1 MGGAAS
7 SDLAF
12 EAALERCASEPVHI
26 PERIQGHGAIIAV
39 DNRTLRIT
47 HGSANL
53 AEITGLGLHEVLGET
68 VQDVFP
74 ADLAHDLVNGLLS
87 QSSMQENRILGVYDL
102 DGKSLYIGSAN
113 AKDATIFEFEAVN
126 TLSDLDS
133 TAVDLLE
140 LLTSQLG
147 GVRDRKSLFDKSVML
162 LKILTGYNRVMVYE
176 FDPEGNGMIQAEAL
190 SGPGPSFLGL
200 NFPAWDIPEQARAIM
215 CRTLFRY
222 IADVGAEPTPIF
234 AADDEDGPLDM
245 TFSHLRGVSPVHMEY
260 LRNMGT
266 GATFTLNIMVSGKLW
281 GMISMHSTSARFPGP
296 SIREVCRNFAGFFA
310 LKLETILLR
319 QRHDR
324 LNEAAELRKKLVDTA
339 SRRNTGSMF
348 DEELLKLVC
357 NAMNADGMMLVSD
370 GDVLNLGLSVP
381 PGCQEALLRF
391 GRDCEKSFHSS
402 AVPEELEN
410 YVEICGTEIAGL
422 HITPVPGDGFVAFFR
437 RGRDYATTWAG
448 VPEKDVESDGETFKL
463 TPRASFEAYK
473 MVVCGTSLPWTMEE
487 HQIASDIWAILI
499 SSERNALIEKTTR
512 QQELLIAELNHRV
525 RNMLSLIRSLS
536 RQSRSSAKDLD
547 DYIRILDARIEAVAS
562 AHSLAVEKAGSSVS
576 VRRILELEA
585 APYGDEGARCH
596 VRGDDFGIKPD
607 VAPIFAL
614 VIHEL
619 MTNAAKYGALSAAE
633 GQVQITMTPSEGGVE
648 ISWKEMGGPRVS
660 QPKHNGFGTVLIS
673 NTVPNELRGT
683 YRMRFL
689 KSGVEVTITL
699 PDDILSQKRVVGQVE
714 DLNVDRGANLP
725 AKTPPIKPRADIR
738 CLLVEDS
745 FVVSMD
751 TIRVMND
758 VGFVDIHT
766 ALTKREGLRSV
777 ESNKPD
783 FAILDVS
790 LSGGDT
796 SFDIAEKLHALGLPF
811 IFVTGYGE
819 DGVPRATFPH
829 THVLKKP
836 LQKADLE
843 KALQAL
849 GL

>member
-1 MGGAAS
+1 MGSTAS
-7 SDLAF
+7 SDLAL
-12 EAALERCASEPVHI
+12 EAALERCASKPVHI

-53 AEITGLGLHEVLGET
+53 AEATGLDLEDVLGET
-68 VQDVFP
+68 IQDVFP
-74 ADLAHDLVNGLLS
+74 TELGHDLVNGLLP

-113 AKDATIFEFEAVN
+113 AKDATIFEFETIN
-126 TLSDLDS
+126 TSSDLDR
-133 TAVDLLE
+133 TAVDFLE

-147 GVRDRKSLFDKSVML
+147 DVQDRKSLFDKSVML
-162 LKILTGYNRVMVYE
+162 LKILTGYHRVMVYE

-215 CRTLFRY
+215 SRTLFRY
-222 IADVGAEPTPIF
+222 IADVEAEPTPIL
-234 AADDEDGPLDM
+234 ASDDDDGPLDM
-245 TFSHLRGVSPVHMEY
+245 TFSHLRGVSSVHMEY

-266 GATFTLNIMVSGKLW
+266 GGTFTLNIMVSGKLW
-281 GMISMHSTSARFPGP
+281 GMISMHSRLARFPDP

-319 QRHDR
+319 ERLER
-324 LNEAAELRKKLVDTA
+324 LNEASVLREKLVDTA
-339 SRRNTGSMF
+339 SRSSSGSMF
-348 DEELLKLVC
+348 DTELLQLVC
-357 NAMNADGMMLVSD
+357 SAMNADGVMLASE
-370 GDVLNLGLSVP
+370 GDVQNFGLSVP
-381 PGCQEALLRF
+381 PDCQEPLLRF
-391 GRDCEKSFHSS
+391 GRECEKTFHSS
-402 AVPEELEN
+402 AVPEELQN
-410 YVEICGTEIAGL
+410 YADICGTEIAGL
-422 HITPVPGDGFVAFFR
+422 HITRVPGDGFVAFFR
-437 RGRDYATTWAG
+437 RGREYATTWAG
-448 VPEKDVESDGETFKL
+448 VPEKDIESDGETFKL
-463 TPRASFEAYK
+463 NPRASFETYK
-473 MVVCGTSLPWTMEE
+473 TIVCGTSLPWTMEE

-499 SSERNALIEKTTR
+499 SSERNALIERTTR

-525 RNMLSLIRSLS
+525 RNMLALIRSLS
-536 RQSRSSAKDLD
+536 RQSRSSAEDLD
-547 DYIRILDARIEAVAS
+547 GYIRTLDARIEAVAS
-562 AHSLAVEKAGSSVS
+562 AHSLAVEKVGSSVS
-576 VRRILELEA
+576 VRRFLELEA
-585 APYGDEGARCH
+585 APYNGEGARCH
-596 VRGDDFGIKPD
+596 IRGDDFGIKPD

-619 MTNAAKYGALSAAE
+619 MTNAAKYGALSAAK
-633 GQVQITMTPSEGGVE
+633 GQVHITMARSEGGVE
-648 ISWKEMGGPRVS
+648 ITWKETGGPRVS
-660 QPKHNGFGTVLIS
+660 RPKHNGFGSVLIR

-689 KSGVEVTITL
+689 KPGVEARITL
-699 PDDILSQKRVVGQVE
+699 PDDILSRKRVTGQAE
-714 DLNVDRGANLP
+714 DLRGDRGAG
-725 AKTPPIKPRADIR
+725 AAVKTPPMKPRADMK

-751 TIRVMND
+751 TISVMND
-758 VGFVDIHT
+758 VGFADVHT
-766 ALTKREGLRSV
+766 ALTKREGLQSV
-777 ESNKPD
+777 ELNKPD

-811 IFVTGYGE
+811 IFATGYGE
-819 DGVPRATFPH
+819 DGVPRETFPYAR
-829 THVLKKP
+829 VLKKP
-836 LQKADLE
+836 LHKADLE